1 MMRCISSIFLIIFS
15 FSAMA
20 QVIDFDRPEKV
31 NSVRTAQ
38 LRLKLSRE
46 YTFMIPGAGKPIRKQ
61 ETMDLVLLTDIK
73 IEKLNQKG
81 QPVTLL
87 LTPRIVGGALNGRAI
102 NQNLLKGRMI
112 RAELEKYPCKFTAA
126 DGKSALPN
134 EAIVILSA
142 LFRQQQNITY
152 PEILGQSRKFTAG
165 QKWVPETNMIIK
177 NLKKRNVAINKNNL
191 KAQAQFENKFKVNG
205 VQCVAVVLNLSSVGT
220 HAYDFQVKTRLI
232 LPVSKADG
240 GVIRLAREGVEV
252 VDRKLIS
259 GDFAASGSEVQ
270 IITKEQMEVTYVP
283 PKKSSSFLNIF

>member
-1 MMRCISSIFLIIFS
+1 
-15 FSAMA
+15 
-20 QVIDFDRPEKV
+20 
-31 NSVRTAQ
+31 
-38 LRLKLSRE
+38 
-46 YTFMIPGAGKPIRKQ
+46 MIPGAGKPIRKQ